1 MLLNIRTLSNYICI
15 ILNTNFVEIYYTT
28 SKKVNKR
35 MDVVRGM
42 SYFFNDFLATLE

>member
-1 MLLNIRTLSNYICI
+1 MLLNIGTLSNHICI

-28 SKKVNKR
+28 SKKVTKR

-42 SYFFNDFLATLE
+42 SF